1 MKAGVIIQARMGS
14 SRLHGKTLL
23 AFYQGKSMLEIII
36 ENIKKYNDFPIIVA
50 TSVSR
55 EDSRIENLCKKL
67 GIECFRGDEENV
79 LERII
84 QAARRFSIDPIIRV
98 CADNPFIDAQSFS
111 SLLAEMDLTDDYV
124 AYIVNGI
131 VSIKT
136 HYGFWG
142 EVVRLEALQKAL
154 KLSTEKKYLEHVTNF
169 IYEHSEIFK
178 LKLIPYNESELLI
191 DSVRLTI
198 DSEEDFNISREVYSA
213 IVDYGYQ
220 LSPKNVM
227 KYLQTRQDLLSIMA
241 DQKRRYL
248 K

>member
-98 CADNPFIDAQSFS
+98 CADNPFIDGKSFS
-111 SLLAEMDLTDDYV
+111 YLLGRMDATSDYV
-124 AYIVNGI
+124 AYSINGI
-131 VSIKT
+131 PSIKT

-142 EVVRLEALQKAL
+142 EVVRLKAL
-154 KLSTEKKYLEHVTNF
+154 EKALELSREKKYFENVTNF
-169 IYEHSEIFK
+169 IYEHSEMFK
-178 LKLIPYNESELLI
+178 IGFIPYGESELLN
-191 DSVRLTI
+191 DSIRLTV
-198 DSEEDFNISREVYSA
+198 DTKEDFDIAREVYSTLA
-213 IVDYGYQ
+213 RQGSE
-220 LSPKNVM
+220 LTPKDIIN
-227 KYLQTRQDLLSIMA
+227 YLQSRKDLLSIMA